1 MERVAKPAGRFN
13 VVIEEAP
20 VPQPRADE
28 VRVRAVRSLISRGSE
43 IGARYTREHAI
54 DPDRMGYSL
63 AGVIDEVGSDI
74 EHLRVGDR
82 VVAVA
87 PHAQYVVRPAG
98 PRGPGEQARVVP
110 MPDDLGF
117 EAATYFPLTGGAV
130 AWTEIERIQPF
141 DTVVILGQ
149 GLVGSLML
157 QVGKANGRGRFIAVD
172 ALPERCALAAEL
184 GADHVIDAAAEDPVP
199 AVQRLTNG
207 AGADIVVYA
216 VGGPAGPRA
225 FDQGLDMLAVGGL
238 LHLIGLYEDQPLP
251 LSSGKIQR
259 RRLLGG
265 YYRQIVNPGCA
276 RRAMELLASGVIR
289 TDRMTSHRFPYRDAA
304 AAFDLLYNRPGEAM
318 GVLLD
323 WEAE

>member
-1 MERVAKPAGRFN
+1 MKRVAKPAGRFN
-13 VVIEEAP
+13 VVIEEAQIP
-20 VPQPRADE
+20 RPRADE

-54 DPDRMGYSL
+54 DPERMGYSL
-63 AGVIDEVGSDI
+63 AGVVDEVGADVQ
-74 EHLRVGDR
+74 HLREGDR

-98 PRGPGEQARVVP
+98 ARGPGEQARVVP
-110 MPDDLGF
+110 MPDGLGF
-117 EAATYFPLTGGAV
+117 EAAAYFPLSGGAV

-172 ALPERCALAAEL
+172 ALPERCALAGEL
-184 GADHVIDAAAEDPVP
+184 GADHVIDAAAEDPVQ

-216 VGGPAGPRA
+216 VGGPAGPKA

-251 LSSGKIQR
+251 LSSAKIQR

-265 YYRQIVNPGCA
+265 YYRQIVDPGCA
-276 RRAMELLASGVIR
+276 RRAMELLASGAIR
-289 TDRMTSHRFPYRDAA
+289 ADRMTSHRFPYRDAA

>member
-1 MERVAKPAGRFN
+1 MKRVAKPAGRFN

-20 VPQPRADE
+20 IPHPGADE

-54 DPDRMGYSL
+54 DPERMGYSL
-63 AGVIDEVGSDI
+63 AGVVDEVGADVR
-74 EHLRVGDR
+74 HLREGDR

-87 PHAQYVVRPAG
+87 PHAQYVIRPAG
-98 PRGPGEQARVVP
+98 ARRPGEQARVVP

-117 EAATYFPLTGGAV
+117 EAAAYFPLSGGAV

-172 ALPERCALAAEL
+172 PLPERCALAGEL
-184 GADHVIDAAAEDPVP
+184 GADHVIDAAAEDPVQ

-216 VGGPAGPRA
+216 VGGPAGPKA

-251 LSSGKIQR
+251 LSSVKIQR

-265 YYRQIVNPGCA
+265 YYGQIVDPGCA
-276 RRAMELLASGVIR
+276 RRAMELLASGAIR

-304 AAFDLLYNRPGEAM
+304 AAFDLLYNSPGEAM

-323 WEAE
+323 WEEE

>member
-1 MERVAKPAGRFN
+1 MKRVAKPAGRFN

-20 VPQPRADE
+20 IPHPGPDE

-43 IGARYTREHAI
+43 IGGRYTREHAI
-54 DPDRMGYSL
+54 DPQRMGYSL
-63 AGVIDEVGSDI
+63 AGVVDEIGSDI
-74 EHLRVGDR
+74 QHLRQGDR

-87 PHAQYVVRPAG
+87 PHAEYVVRPAG
-98 PRGPGEQARVVP
+98 PRGPGEQAMVVP
-110 MPDDLGF
+110 MPGDLGF
-117 EAATYFPLTGGAV
+117 EAATYFPLAGGAV
-130 AWTEIERIQPF
+130 AWNEIERIQPF

-157 QVGKANGRGRFIAVD
+157 QVGKANGKGRFIAVD
-172 ALPERCALAAEL
+172 ALPERFALAAEL
-184 GADHVIDAAAEDPVP
+184 GADHVIDASAEDPVR

-216 VGGPAGPRA
+216 VGGPAGPKA
-225 FDQGLDMLAVGGL
+225 FDQGLDMLSAGGL

-251 LSSGKIQR
+251 LSSGKIQG

-265 YYRQIVNPGCA
+265 YYRQSVNPGYA
-276 RRAMELLASGVIR
+276 RRAMELLASDAIR
-289 TDRMTSHRFPYRDAA
+289 TDRMTSHRFPYRNAA
-304 AAFDLLYNRPGEAM
+304 DAFDLLYNRPGEAM